1 MNPDEMLLRWIKNVP
16 NLWKHSQN
24 RPTSA
29 IFKQSNG
36 VSVDRVLERELQFA
50 IEELIQNKDP
60 GKRYTKAVV
69 SITVNDC
76 FNCETFPFEDPMPDN
91 PFHAQIYDSPDTIII
106 QNPKRRCLIRSCNS
120 ELIMGAITQQ
130 DSST

>member
-36 VSVDRVLERELQFA
+36 VSVDRVLERELRVA
-50 IEELIQNKDP
+50 IKELIHRKDP
-60 GKRYTKAVV
+60 SNRHTKAVV
-69 SITVNDC
+69 SITVEDC
-76 FNCETFPFEDPMPDN
+76 LNCGAFPFEDPTPNN

-106 QNPKRRCLIRSCNS
+106 RDRRRTCLRENCNS
-120 ELIMGAITQQ
+120 ELVVKTEIQG